1 MAHTATAKNREE
13 QQPPASLWNQ
23 AVNVLYRTR
32 QGLRRGKAP
41 RRQYPCAPAMGSPG
55 GWAGTRPRREAKRP
69 PAKHAVVAPAEQG
82 EAWAAGEFFFI
93 IRTFLFLYGLS
104 FSSKSKPPLC
114 LLCSSGSTNSARLR
128 VGFKSLYQLP
138 VPVEG
143 QCAVAHSTVPLQL
156 AFKIG
161 WFRPVPDFAGLRS
174 ARARR

>member
-1 MAHTATAKNREE
+1 M
-13 QQPPASLWNQ
+13 
-23 AVNVLYRTR
+23 
-32 QGLRRGKAP
+32 
-41 RRQYPCAPAMGSPG
+41 G
-55 GWAGTRPRREAKRP
+55 GW
-69 PAKHAVVAPAEQG
+69 VLL
-82 EAWAAGEFFFI
+82 I

-114 LLCSSGSTNSARLR
+114 LLCSSGSTNTARLR

-161 WFRPVPDFAGLRS
+161 RFRPVPDFAGLRS
-174 ARARR
+174 AAVDIEALDVVGNRGARRARGGATRWATREGAAA